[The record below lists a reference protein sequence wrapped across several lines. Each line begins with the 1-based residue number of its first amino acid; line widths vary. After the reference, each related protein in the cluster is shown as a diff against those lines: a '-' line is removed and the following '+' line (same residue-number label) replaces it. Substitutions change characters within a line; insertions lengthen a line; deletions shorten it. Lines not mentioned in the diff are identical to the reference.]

1 MSLLL
6 CCWKRVFAMTS
17 AFSWQNS
24 VSLCPASFC
33 TPRPK
38 CLLLPVFLD
47 FLLLYSS
54 PLAPHS
60 STLAWKIPW
69 TEEPGGLQF
78 MGSLRVGHDWAT
90 SLSLS
95 ICLYN
100 YAIIYNCICICICET
115 NSKYFN
121 HFSKFPWALCNPP
134 SLYSH
139 PQETTNLI
147 SVTIIWIF
155 WNVI

>member
-1 MSLLL
+1 MTDDKTENTFSKLFSFSNEP
-6 CCWKRVFAMTS
+6 WGINDIQMEKAM
-17 AFSWQNS
+17 
-24 VSLCPASFC
+24 
-33 TPRPK
+33 
-38 CLLLPVFLD
+38 
-47 FLLLYSS
+47 
-54 PLAPHS
+54 APYS